1 MAAIAEK
8 LSVKAPEDWGVQPV
22 PQDRRSLRPFDLAV
36 LWGDLAVSLLVMVA
50 GTLLVPGLGTQQALA
65 VIVIGTALGT
75 VLLALAGMIGT
86 NTGVPT
92 MVALRAP
99 FGVRGSYIA
108 SGLNILQLVG
118 WAALE
123 IIIMAKAAEALSA
136 EYLGFSGYYFWIL
149 FFGVVG
155 TAMAMGGPIVVV
167 RQWLQK
173 FGVWVVIA
181 ASAWLTWH
189 LFDAYDMAEIW
200 RRDGAG
206 GFPNFFQGIDLVI
219 ALPISWLP
227 LVCDY
232 NRFGRRAGSSA
243 VGTYIG
249 YAIANIWFFA
259 LGMLYVQALET
270 NPGDFVSALVT
281 MLLPMTLGWL
291 AMIVLLV
298 GETDEAFANIYSTAV
313 SIQNLASKFKV
324 WLLALGV
331 GIVATIA
338 AANLDLIEYE
348 TFLFLIGG
356 VFVPVFGILLA
367 DYFVLRGREYVV
379 EDLYR
384 TAGAYWYS
392 AGLNPVAIA
401 VWILGF
407 FVYAFAGQ
415 PPWLLEHLDFVSWVP
430 SWATH
435 VGGTIPAFV
444 LSFGLYL
451 VGSYVLAGPRTR
463 ITSVAP
469 PSVERGEAAIQ

>member
-1 MAAIAEK
+1 MAAIADK
-8 LSVKAPEDWGVQPV
+8 LSVRAPEDWGVQPV
-22 PQDRRSLRPFDLAV
+22 PKDRRSLRPFDLAV

-65 VIVIGTALGT
+65 VIIIGTALGT
-75 VLLALAGMIGT
+75 VLLALAGVIGT

-99 FGVRGSYIA
+99 LGIRGSYAA

-123 IIIMAKAAEALSA
+123 IIIMAQAARALSD
-136 EYLGFSGYYFWIL
+136 EYLGFSGYYFWIV
-149 FFGVVG
+149 FFGAVG
-155 TAMAMGGPIVVV
+155 TLMAMGGPILVV

-189 LFDAYDMAEIW
+189 LIDAYDIGAIW

-206 GFPNFFQGIDLVI
+206 GFPNFFQGIDLVV

-232 NRFGRRAGSSA
+232 NRFGRRAGSA
-243 VGTYIG
+243 AIGTYIG
-249 YAIANIWFFA
+249 YAIANAWFFT
-259 LGMLYVQALET
+259 LGMLYVQALQT
-270 NPGDFVSALVT
+270 DPGGFVDALVT
-281 MLLPMTLGWL
+281 MLLPMALGWL
-291 AMIVLLV
+291 ALIVLLV

-313 SIQNLASKFKV
+313 SIQNLASKLKI
-324 WLLALGV
+324 WLLALVV
-331 GIVATIA
+331 GIIATIA
-338 AANLDLIEYE
+338 AANLDLVEYE

-367 DYFVLRGREYVV
+367 DYFVLRGRKYNVD
-379 EDLYR
+379 DLYR
-384 TAGAYWYS
+384 SAGAYWYI
-392 AGLNPVAIA
+392 AGLNPVAIV
-401 VWILGF
+401 VWIAGF

-430 SWATH
+430 AWATH

-444 LSFGLYL
+444 FSFVAY
-451 VGSYVLAGPRTR
+451 LAGARPFAFSSRPVTAR
-463 ITSVAP
+463 SSP
-469 PSVERGEAAIQ
+469 EPEAGLSG